1 MPRYLVRVRLLDRPG
16 ALGLVASRI
25 GAVGGD
31 IVAIDI
37 LQRTGGEALDEFVV
51 ELAADQLV
59 ELLRREIHEV
69 DGAEVEEVRLLH
81 TQALE
86 EEDQAPGRREA
97 CGASLPGS
105 SAIHAP

>member
-1 MPRYLVRVRLLDRPG
+1 VPRYLVRVRLLDRPG

-51 ELAADQLV
+51 ELDADALV

-69 DGAEVEEVRLLH
+69 DGADVEEIRRLRIH
-81 TQALE
+81 A
-86 EEDQAPGRREA
+86 EED
-97 CGASLPGS
+97 
-105 SAIHAP
+105 